1 MKRKNRLFVMLLTVL
16 LSSLMVIPVFAK
28 EKSGVDDGAVRRTKQ
43 EVEASKNLKEILDE
57 GIDFK
62 AVPDENL
69 KIKDFKNPLVKEGVD
84 DGAVRRTKEEVEGKC
99 GVDDGAARRTKEEMK
114 LQNNSG
120 LTDAQKFYVG
130 IMAGLTIITVALSL
144 YIIYGKDKKIDE

>member
-16 LSSLMVIPVFAK
+16 LSALMITPVFAK

-62 AVPDENL
+62 AVPDENF
-69 KIKDFKNPLVKEGVD
+69 KNKDFKNPLVKEGVD

-99 GVDDGAARRTKEEMK
+99 GVDDGAVRRTKEELK

-130 IMAGLTIITVALSL
+130 IMAGLTIITIALSL
-144 YIIYGKDKKIDE
+144 YIIYGKDKKCDE

>member
-16 LSSLMVIPVFAK
+16 LSALMITPVFAK

-62 AVPDENL
+62 AVPEKDLE
-69 KIKDFKNPLVKEGVD
+69 IKDFKNPLVKQGVD
-84 DGAVRRTKEEVEGKC
+84 SGAVRRTKDEVEGKC
-99 GVDDGAARRTKEEMK
+99 GVDDGAVRRTPEEMK
-114 LQNNSG
+114 MQSNTG

-144 YIIYGKDKKIDE
+144 YIIYGKDKKFDE